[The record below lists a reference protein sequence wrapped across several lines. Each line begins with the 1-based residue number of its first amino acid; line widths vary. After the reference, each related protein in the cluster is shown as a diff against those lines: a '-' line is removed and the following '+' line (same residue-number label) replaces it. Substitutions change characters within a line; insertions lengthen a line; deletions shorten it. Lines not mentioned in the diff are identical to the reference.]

1 MLFKDNLFMSDLNVY
16 NSVTYDLNTEVTC
29 KSHNS
34 LRSLYNF
41 QQRSKREESI
51 PVKTQKHQLCNL
63 NEVKWLISRML
74 IIIPSSIVLLCD

>member
-1 MLFKDNLFMSDLNVY
+1 MEYNCTIKLLLSLLFKDNLFMSDLNVH

-51 PVKTQKHQLCNL
+51 PVKTQKHQLYNL
-63 NEVKWLISRML
+63 NEV
-74 IIIPSSIVLLCD
+74 